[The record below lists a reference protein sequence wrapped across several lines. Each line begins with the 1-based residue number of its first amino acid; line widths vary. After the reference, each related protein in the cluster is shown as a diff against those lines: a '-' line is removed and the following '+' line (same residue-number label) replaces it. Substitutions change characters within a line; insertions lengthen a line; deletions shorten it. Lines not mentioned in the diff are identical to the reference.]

1 MFVGVEVCNNNTG
14 CDGDNITQVA
24 WNTATG
30 AFQTVDAPHTLV
42 ASLLNNN
49 TGLNLWDGSLCLKGV
64 PSPLVVV
71 VFGAPASTQVVGDVG
86 VVFGQVVAQAEQQGA
101 HNLTSFHL
109 VDRATWTQPGLQQ
122 LVTTDMQVA
131 LCHQVVVAGVG
142 AAGGALLL
150 EHNTTMTTNPAL
162 TSLLTNTSL
171 VVTCF
176 KTQSEQQVDCLAP
189 LECDVTMLV
198 SLPEPLISSL
208 EPSSSSTP
216 PPTHQ
221 ISIALDGS
229 VVINATVD
237 QIKQQVVQSLANQV
251 AVVEVEVVVDEAT
264 NKVVKVVVVISG
276 TDTQAQAVVDFI
288 KQQGQAE
295 HCAAGVLCSA
305 TDVFLAALTSAGL
318 LPHLCTW
325 LLLLPATMF
334 LHLNTHP
341 SKW

>member
-1 MFVGVEVCNNNTG
+1 MF
-14 CDGDNITQVA
+14 
-24 WNTATG
+24 
-30 AFQTVDAPHTLV
+30 
-42 ASLLNNN
+42 
-49 TGLNLWDGSLCLKGV
+49 
-64 PSPLVVV
+64 
-71 VFGAPASTQVVGDVG
+71 VVGDVG

-150 EHNTTMTTNPAL
+150 EHNTTMTTNTAL

-198 SLPEPLISSL
+198 SLPEPPISSS
-208 EPSSSSTP
+208 SSSSTP

-229 VVINATVD
+229 VVINATVTVD
-237 QIKQQVVQSLANQV
+237 QIKQQVVQVLANQV

-288 KQQGQAE
+288 KQRQS
-295 HCAAGVLCSA
+295 V
-305 TDVFLAALTSAGL
+305 
-318 LPHLCTW
+318 
-325 LLLLPATMF
+325 
-334 LHLNTHP
+334 
-341 SKW
+341 